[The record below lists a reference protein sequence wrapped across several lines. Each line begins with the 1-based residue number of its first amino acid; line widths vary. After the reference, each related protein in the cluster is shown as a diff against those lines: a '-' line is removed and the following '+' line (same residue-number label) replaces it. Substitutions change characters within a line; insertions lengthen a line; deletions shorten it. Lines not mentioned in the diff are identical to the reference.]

1 MKRFHE
7 LNVGERIELYN
18 HVMRGGKCSFFTGA
32 GWQMYTTS
40 MFAPKF
46 ANEVYYRIDRDPED
60 TPFGEL
66 TPEQRSVYLEAGI
79 AGKKIY
85 YKDSKGAWHSKSIST
100 CQTACFHLNFCYKIG
115 DDEC

>member
-7 LNVGERIELYN
+7 LNVSERIELYN

-32 GWQMYTTS
+32 GWQLYTTS

-46 ANEVYYRIDRDPED
+46 ANEVYYRIDRDPEE
-60 TPFGEL
+60 TSFGEL

-85 YKDSKGAWHSKSIST
+85 FKDSSGKWQPKWTSKSET
-100 CQTACFHLNFCYKIG
+100 TRFYLEFCYKIG
-115 DDEC
+115 DDKC